1 MDAINN
7 RYEVFWNFLSQ
18 NQKDLLLEGDY
29 LIDEVMKHSSYAF
42 KDYSFIIF
50 PYAKAYEGYL
60 KTLFKDVGLISHLS
74 YISDHLR
81 LGKLLSPF
89 MASRLG
95 EKSLYMKI
103 VNKSGKELAN
113 QIWNTWKIGRNQVF
127 HYFPHNFKAVTFD
140 EAQQI
145 IKSIIQAMEAAYQN
159 LNPHKNYTEIFP
171 SRILTVHK

>member
-1 MDAINN
+1 MDNIQN
-7 RYEVFWNFLSQ
+7 RYGVFWNYLSQ
-18 NQKDLLLEGDY
+18 NQKDLITEGDY
-29 LIDEVMKHSSYAF
+29 LVDEVIKHNSYTF
-42 KDYSFIIF
+42 TDYSFIIF

-60 KTLFKDVGLISHLS
+60 KALFKDTGLISHLS

-103 VNKSGKELAN
+103 ANRSGKELAD
-113 QIWNTWKIGRNQVF
+113 QIWNTWKTGRNQIF

-145 IKSIIQAMEAAYQN
+145 IKGIIQAMEAAHKS
-159 LNPHKNYTEIFP
+159 LNPHKNYTKISP
-171 SRILTVHK
+171 SYILAMYK